1 MNPPQ
6 DKMKK
11 EIETM
16 MDIYEIYELSEESG
30 LQEQFEEDIKRLIKQ
45 AKSETLKKVFEGI
58 ENFDFEK
65 LKRKYKPNMDV
76 IKLIKEELKKE
87 LKELEKKE

>member
-1 MNPPQ
+1 M
-6 DKMKK
+6 
-11 EIETM
+11 
-16 MDIYEIYELSEESG
+16 
-30 LQEQFEEDIKRLIKQ
+30 IKQ